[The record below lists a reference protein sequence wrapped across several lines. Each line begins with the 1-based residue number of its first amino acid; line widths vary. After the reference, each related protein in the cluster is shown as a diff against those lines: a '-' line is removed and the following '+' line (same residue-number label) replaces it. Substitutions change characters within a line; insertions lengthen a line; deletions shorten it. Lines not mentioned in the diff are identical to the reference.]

1 MPRYKL
7 VVAYDGTNFHGWQKQ
22 RKDIDRVMSAL
33 PPDATSL
40 EIALAAEEA
49 RYIERST
56 VGDTTHY
63 VSRQVRTIQAELESA
78 VQIVVREPV
87 QVVGASRTDAGV
99 HARGQVA
106 AFTTAQQI
114 PVEKLPRAIT
124 SRLADDVQVLH
135 AEIVPDDFDPIRGAI
150 AKGYCF
156 RLAHSCARHRRP
168 LFDRHFV
175 THTAYRLDV
184 ARMNEAARLFL
195 GEHNFESFARIS
207 HGREST
213 VRSIYEC
220 KVTATR
226 QTRCHID
233 VAGNGFLYNMV
244 RIIAGTLVEVGR
256 GALEP
261 DAIPT
266 ILAAKNRRAAGPT
279 LPPNGLCL
287 MWIKYPQAHSA

>member
-1 MPRYKL
+1 MPRHKL

-22 RKDIDRVMSAL
+22 FRSEVVSEELQSAGTPL
-33 PPDATSL
+33 PGTGATDPAPLRTVQSVV
-40 EIALAAEEA
+40 EEA
-49 RYIERST
+49 
-56 VGDTTHY
+56 
-63 VSRQVRTIQAELESA
+63 VRM
-78 VQIVVREPV
+78 VVREPAH
-87 QVVGASRTDAGV
+87 VVGASRTDAGV

-106 AFTTAQQI
+106 AFTTTRDI

-124 SRLADDVQVLH
+124 SRLPDDVQVLH
-135 AEIVPDDFDPIRGAI
+135 AEVVPDDFDPIRGAI
-150 AKGYCF
+150 AKGYRY

-184 ARMNEAARLFL
+184 ERMNEAARLFL
-195 GEHNFESFARIS
+195 GEHDFASFARIS

-213 VRSIYEC
+213 VRTIYEC

-226 QTRCHID
+226 RTRCHLE

-244 RIIAGTLVEVGR
+244 RIIAGTLVDIGR
-256 GALEP
+256 GAMEP
-261 DAIPT
+261 DDISK
-266 ILAAKNRRAAGPT
+266 ILGARDRNAAGPT

-287 MWIKYPQAHSA
+287 MWIRYA